1 MSRRKR
7 WLLGVV
13 LLVAI
18 VLLTVPA
25 IVLAGSDTS
34 SDRAKAG
41 RASPAA
47 EQLRAERRES
57 FRNTG
62 CSKDKERFT
71 TSDV

>member
-7 WLLGVV
+7 WLLGAMLLGAMV
-13 LLVAI
+13 LLVA
-18 VLLTVPA
+18 PA

-34 SDRAKAG
+34 SDQAKAG

-57 FRNTG
+57 FRHTG
-62 CSKDKERFT
+62 CSKRMGRST
-71 TSDV
+71 DV